1 MRRTNINTLSG
12 TAMPH
17 TVSIIGSGNVATH
30 MARALHA
37 VGYDIRQVFSLH
49 YDHAARLARQV
60 EAMPVD
66 QVSQLDPTADVY
78 LLAVTDDAIY
88 DLASALRPMAA
99 SHANHPLFLHTSGST
114 PADVLS
120 PLSSSY
126 GVVWSPQTF
135 VRNQQMDY
143 SQLPLCIEGSSP
155 EVTAAI
161 EQFFSSVSTH
171 LFHLDSQQRRWA
183 HLAAVMIS
191 NFGNAVN
198 ALAQEVTTTH
208 GIDFSMLRPLA
219 EATVEK
225 MNQGPLWPQQTGP
238 AIRRDQKTIE
248 AQRQLLADQPQ
259 LLQLYNLLTDIIQQ
273 H

>member
-1 MRRTNINTLSG
+1 
-12 TAMPH
+12 MPR

-30 MARALHA
+30 LAHALHA
-37 VGYDIRQVFSLH
+37 VGCNIRQVFSLH
-49 YDHAARLARQV
+49 LDHAARLARQV

-66 QVSQLDPTADVY
+66 QASQLDSTADVY
-78 LLAVTDDAIY
+78 LLAVTDDALY
-88 DLASALRPMAA
+88 DLASSLRPIVA
-99 SHANHPLFLHTSGST
+99 SRADQPLFLHTSGST

-120 PLSSSY
+120 PLSSRY

-161 EQFFSSVSTH
+161 EQLFSPVSTH
-171 LFHLDSQQRRWA
+171 LFHLDTQQRRWA
-183 HLAAVMIS
+183 HLAAVMVN

-198 ALAQEVTTTH
+198 ALAQEVVTAH

-248 AQRQLLADQPQ
+248 AQRQLLADKPQ